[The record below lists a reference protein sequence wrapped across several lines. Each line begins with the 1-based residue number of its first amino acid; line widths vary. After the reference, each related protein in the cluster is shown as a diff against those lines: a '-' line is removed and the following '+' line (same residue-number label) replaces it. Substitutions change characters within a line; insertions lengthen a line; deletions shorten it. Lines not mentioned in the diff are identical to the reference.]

1 MFEVM
6 VYFTQKFELV
16 EISDHVRRIFDLV
29 LSSTLLETCA
39 QVLDHP
45 DDTKISL
52 IKLEVLRII
61 GLLSFG
67 GKLFGESEI

>member
-45 DDTKISL
+45 DDSKISL

-61 GLLSFG
+61 GLLSVG

>member
-1 MFEVM
+1 MLEVLS
-6 VYFTQKFELV
+6 YFTQKFELI

-39 QVLDHP
+39 QVLDHT
-45 DDTKISL
+45 DDLKVSPIKI
-52 IKLEVLRII
+52 EVLKCI

-67 GKLFGESEI
+67 GKLFG